1 MADSASAALMDDFLQ
16 ALDTELGSQ
25 PVISTLDITGNP
37 AYATKFGGHD
47 KIVGLVK
54 SLQANEYIL
63 GEQAEKSVWN
73 LTGEGQLY
81 AKEGSPEFR
90 LVMWMK
96 DHGNEEGGVDMA
108 VVKAGFGSEADVAV
122 SNAMKMRWL
131 QIDKAT
137 KLLSIKQAPQSD
149 NVKVLLDAVQAQQ
162 HASAGADQDDEAVL
176 FKRLLDLAAPSTPEK
191 TLQARTHENELKKR
205 KLVELKKVKYIKLQK
220 GPKFSLQM
228 MKPVADL
235 TAELLIGDE
244 WEQAN
249 FKEYNFFASG
259 KKIRRGSVHPLMQA
273 MKQFKHILMCMGFE
287 EMPTNQYVE
296 SSFWCFDSLFMPQ
309 QHPARDAQ
317 DTFFLQAPKSSDSD
331 KIPRMYFDSVREVHE
346 HGGHGSIGW
355 QYDWSVDETMSN
367 ILRTHTTATS
377 ARMLYKLAQE
387 FKKSGVFRP
396 RKFFSID
403 RVFRNETL
411 DATHLAEFHQ
421 VEGLVADRGLTIGH
435 LMGVME
441 TFYKQIGIEQLKFK
455 PAYNPYT
462 EPSMEIFGYHPGLKR
477 WIEVGNSGIFRPE
490 MLLPMGLP
498 EDVTVIA
505 WGLSLERPTMIRYGI
520 SNIRQLIGH
529 RAMLGLA

>member
-1 MADSASAALMDDFLQ
+1 MADVASAALMNDFLQ
-16 ALDTELGSQ
+16 VLDKEFGLQ
-25 PVISTLDITGNP
+25 PVVSTLALAENSEYGD
-37 AYATKFGGHD
+37 KFGAHD

-54 SLQANEYIL
+54 SLQANEYVL
-63 GEQAEKSVWN
+63 GEQVEKAVWS
-73 LTGEGQLY
+73 LTEEGQLY

-90 LVMWMK
+90 LVAWLQQR
-96 DHGNEEGGVDMA
+96 GNEEASLDVTA
-108 VVKAGFGSEADVAV
+108 IKAGFGSEADVAV
-122 SNAMKMRWL
+122 SNAMKMQWL
-131 QIDKAT
+131 RIDKAT
-137 KLLSIKQAPQSD
+137 KLLHINKVPESD
-149 NVKVLLDAVQAQQ
+149 NVKALLDVIQGQRD
-162 HASAGADQDDEAVL
+162 GNQDDAAAL
-176 FKRLLDLAAPSTPEK
+176 FKQLSELTATASPEK
-191 TLQARTHENELKKR
+191 ALQDLKKR
-205 KLVELKKVKYIKLQK
+205 KLVELRKVKYLKLQK
-220 GPKFSLQM
+220 GPKFSLHL

-235 TAELLIGDE
+235 TADLLIGDA
-244 WEQAN
+244 WEKSN
-249 FKEYNFFASG
+249 FKEYNFFAAG
-259 KKIRRGSVHPLMQA
+259 KKIRRGAVHPLMQV
-273 MKQFKHILMCMGFE
+273 MKQFKQILYCMGFE

-309 QHPARDAQ
+309 QHPARDVQ
-317 DTFFLQAPKSSDSD
+317 DTFFLQAPKSSDAT
-331 KIPRMYFDSVREVHE
+331 KIPQAYFNSVKNIHE
-346 HGGHGSIGW
+346 RGGHGSIGW
-355 QYDWSVDETMSN
+355 QYEWSEEESMGN
-367 ILRTHTTATS
+367 ILRTHTTASS
-377 ARMLYKLAQE
+377 ARMLYGLAQE
-387 FKKSGVFRP
+387 YKKTGVFRP

-462 EPSMEIFGYHPGLKR
+462 EPSMEIFGYHAGLKR

-520 SNIRQLIGH
+520 SNIRQLFGH
-529 RAMLGLA
+529 RALLGIA